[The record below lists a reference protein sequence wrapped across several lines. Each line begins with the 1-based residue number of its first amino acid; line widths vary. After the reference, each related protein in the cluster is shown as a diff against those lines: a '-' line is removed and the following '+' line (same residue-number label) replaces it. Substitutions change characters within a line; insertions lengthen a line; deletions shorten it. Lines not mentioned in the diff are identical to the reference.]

1 MVIDN
6 FYKRN
11 FRFQANRYEE
21 WQGGQCISEGGLSCG
36 ISGTVHNNVIHF
48 ILSDKGNLR
57 IPSSFSFELVGSQI
71 LGDRIQ
77 YVHATSDFN
86 PVIPMVCH
94 LFVKNGTISCVRF
107 AMTNPDRLIEFYGK
121 LVELDQPVQVDA
133 DSVESIPKAEHI
145 LSELSSYGMMNTEAI
160 MERAVELYNDHANV
174 RNLTDAKCIVE
185 ALKLFVKCNQLHD
198 KENDGQVSM
207 LKPKILM
214 FIALCNYK
222 IDNTNRA
229 YHIAQKALTAID
241 DAETN
246 SPFIGIPKSMLG
258 EDAINELLDAIK
270 QNHWDKVDQDQDDDD
285 VDENEVDTTVFDNL
299 ARSYSHNT
307 ATSKDN
313 IKSLVQALSHIQKQ
327 FSEIGNKTGD
337 VELAFQN
344 NQVIVMYKNVLYFA
358 WEKYKYGWHSDFW
371 KEGDSMVNYMMF
383 ELQAREIINDL
394 NKVLKESSPFRMIER
409 NGAITKDLIVI
420 FEDLLSKIDK
430 GSITI

>member
-1 MVIDN
+1 
-6 FYKRN
+6 
-11 FRFQANRYEE
+11 
-21 WQGGQCISEGGLSCG
+21 
-36 ISGTVHNNVIHF
+36 
-48 ILSDKGNLR
+48 
-57 IPSSFSFELVGSQI
+57 
-71 LGDRIQ
+71 
-77 YVHATSDFN
+77 
-86 PVIPMVCH
+86 
-94 LFVKNGTISCVRF
+94 
-107 AMTNPDRLIEFYGK
+107 MTNPDRLIEFYGK

-344 NQVIVMYKNVLYFA
+344 NQVIEMYKNVLYFA

-420 FEDLLSKIDK
+420 FEDLLTQLAAYRSL
-430 GSITI
+430 TL

>member
-1 MVIDN
+1 
-6 FYKRN
+6 
-11 FRFQANRYEE
+11 
-21 WQGGQCISEGGLSCG
+21 
-36 ISGTVHNNVIHF
+36 
-48 ILSDKGNLR
+48 
-57 IPSSFSFELVGSQI
+57 
-71 LGDRIQ
+71 
-77 YVHATSDFN
+77 
-86 PVIPMVCH
+86 
-94 LFVKNGTISCVRF
+94 
-107 AMTNPDRLIEFYGK
+107 
-121 LVELDQPVQVDA
+121 
-133 DSVESIPKAEHI
+133 
-145 LSELSSYGMMNTEAI
+145 
-160 MERAVELYNDHANV
+160 
-174 RNLTDAKCIVE
+174 
-185 ALKLFVKCNQLHD
+185 
-198 KENDGQVSM
+198 
-207 LKPKILM
+207 M

-258 EDAINELLDAIK
+258 EDTINELLDAIK
-270 QNHWDKVDQDQDDDD
+270 QNHWDKVDLDQDDDD

-344 NQVIVMYKNVLYFA
+344 NQVIEMYKNVLYFA

>member
-214 FIALCNYK
+214 FIAF
-222 IDNTNRA
+222 
-229 YHIAQKALTAID
+229 AI
-241 DAETN
+241 
-246 SPFIGIPKSMLG
+246 I
-258 EDAINELLDAIK
+258 
-270 QNHWDKVDQDQDDDD
+270 
-285 VDENEVDTTVFDNL
+285 
-299 ARSYSHNT
+299 R
-307 ATSKDN
+307 
-313 IKSLVQALSHIQKQ
+313 
-327 FSEIGNKTGD
+327 
-337 VELAFQN
+337 
-344 NQVIVMYKNVLYFA
+344 
-358 WEKYKYGWHSDFW
+358 
-371 KEGDSMVNYMMF
+371 
-383 ELQAREIINDL
+383 
-394 NKVLKESSPFRMIER
+394 
-409 NGAITKDLIVI
+409 
-420 FEDLLSKIDK
+420 
-430 GSITI
+430 